1 MNTKEIAKIT
11 SKFYFLFFST
21 QLQIKY
27 EEMENQFNL
36 AESEK
41 AKIKKELVLV
51 NVKLKNIE
59 ESYSIKSKENETLKS
74 QINELVKNSII

>member
-1 MNTKEIAKIT
+1 M
-11 SKFYFLFFST
+11 
-21 QLQIKY
+21 KY

-41 AKIKKELVLV
+41 AKIKNELILV

-59 ESYSIKSKENETLKS
+59 ESYSNKSQENEALKK
-74 QINELVKNSII
+74 QMNELVKNSII